1 MRFLRPLFLI
11 IALLVGSLI
20 AVGAVHPLAAQ
31 SETGDV
37 TLTTAVLTL
46 TRQEDGSL
54 SWTAG
59 EPRSEIVATLP
70 EGLSEP
76 GQPQYGE
83 VTFEAFESLDAPTQE
98 LLQPGQPQYGDVTF
112 EAGAGPVPGI
122 AVDPEAVA
130 AAFADA
136 CAGSDQAIIV
146 YTVASDPVDGSIL
159 GASGRGSCLE
169 VPLDIPVVAPEM
181 GPSSSPLTTESPQP
195 GVESPSVGP
204 PPSDQ
209 GDLPGGS
216 GLLPRPGR
224 WAVDTTRG
232 RFDCGGRPQRVPAR
246 KGEIGR
252 ITVDAD
258 GSGFELREADGS
270 RPTAM
275 SPDGPDGHFVGSA
288 RKRENG
294 RSIVLDYHLVVESPE
309 LITGKLRGKANING
323 LRCDFRESYR
333 ATFVGP

>member
-1 MRFLRPLFLI
+1 MRLLRPLFLV

-31 SETGDV
+31 SDTGEV
-37 TLTTAVLTL
+37 TLSTVTLTL
-46 TRQEDGSL
+46 TRQEDGSF
-54 SWTAG
+54 SWTAS
-59 EPRSEIVATLP
+59 EPTSEIVATIP
-70 EGLSEP
+70 EGLSQP

-83 VTFEAFESLDAPTQE
+83 VAFEALEAPPGE

-112 EAGAGPVPGI
+112 EAGAGPVPGM

-159 GASGRGSCLE
+159 GASGRGACLE
-169 VPLDIPVVAPEM
+169 VPLDIPVVEPAA
-181 GPSSSPLTTESPQP
+181 GPSSSPLTAEGLQSGAELPSAEPSPADQA
-195 GVESPSVGP
+195 SPVDDSV
-204 PPSDQ
+204 
-209 GDLPGGS
+209 
-216 GLLPRPGR
+216 LLPKPGR
-224 WAVDTTRG
+224 WSVDTTRG

-252 ITVDAD
+252 ITIDAD

-309 LITGKLRGKANING
+309 LITGKLRGKANVNG